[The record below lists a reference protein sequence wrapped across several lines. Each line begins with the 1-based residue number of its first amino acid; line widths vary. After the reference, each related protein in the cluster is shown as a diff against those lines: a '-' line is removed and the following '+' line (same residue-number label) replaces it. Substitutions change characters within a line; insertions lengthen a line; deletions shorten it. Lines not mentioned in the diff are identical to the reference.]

1 MNLCIVFSFK
11 NDNPYTF
18 CRLFIG
24 RNDQTSERMIHE
36 EEANPLRV
44 SELVVYPIKSL
55 PGISLTKAIATPLG
69 LSTVN
74 GIIRDRSYMI
84 VSKKDGRFMTLRGPY
99 STGLCGIEVDWYP
112 SNLLTSEEVD
122 PSDCHLI
129 LRAPSGDASGSA
141 IDPLK
146 LPAVNDAEGDGI
158 NVTVWEWEGPARVVG
173 GAHASEWISRVLG
186 VESHIVHCDPATHN
200 RDVDPAWVNE
210 TPARVL
216 FADGFPY
223 LFVFEESLKD
233 LNTHIVNHGHEAIA
247 MKRFRGNICVA
258 GGMPW
263 QEDCMRRVALQPIPD
278 PSIDGGIFSLVK
290 PCSRCAIPSVDPQ
303 TGQKNEYVREALAAM
318 RKGTLLGWED
328 PPSFKHSTFFGINA
342 CLVAPEGA
350 SITSSVEDGRRDAA
364 DQRGSGDGQSRAPLP
379 MGTVA
384 VSVGDHVTVLRATM
398 GPFIMNKDSI

>member
-1 MNLCIVFSFK
+1 
-11 NDNPYTF
+11 
-18 CRLFIG
+18 
-24 RNDQTSERMIHE
+24 MIHD
-36 EEANPLRV
+36 EEANSLRV
-44 SELVVYPIKSL
+44 SALVVYPIKSL

-74 GIIRDRSYMI
+74 GVIRDRSYMI

-112 SNLLTSEEVD
+112 PQLLTSEEVD
-122 PSDCHLI
+122 ASDSHLI
-129 LRAPSGDASGSA
+129 LRAPSGDASRNK

-146 LPAVNDAEGDGI
+146 LPSVDEEGDGI
-158 NVTVWEWEGPARVVG
+158 NVTVWEWQGPARVVG

-186 VESHIVHCDPATHN
+186 VESHIVHCDPVTHH

-233 LNTHIVNHGHEAIA
+233 LNTYIVDQGHTPID

-263 QEDCMRRVALQPIPD
+263 QEDCMRRVALHHVPD
-278 PSIDGGIFSLVK
+278 PNEDGSIFSLVK

-303 TGQKNEYVREALAAM
+303 TGEKNDYVREALAAM

-342 CLVAPEGA
+342 CLVPPETTTTTSSSSSVQDESRDDAAA
-350 SITSSVEDGRRDAA
+350 SIPRGD
-364 DQRGSGDGQSRAPLP
+364 DQSKAPLP
-379 MGTVA
+379 EGTVA

-398 GPFIMNKDSI
+398 GPFLMNK